1 MDRIWFIRSCICGHL
16 SCFHLLVISNNAAVN
31 LGVQISLLCPTFS
44 SLGYIYP
51 VVEILDK
58 TCKLS
63 IIIFYLRVWKLVNS
77 CGRYSCLNS
86 WFKYLLSTLYKSSR
100 FPGGCGDAAM
110 CKRRCLASN
119 TQCLIRETRLCPTRW
134 MPGRTLIGARLL
146 RSERGG
152 LPGWAGVSHG
162 FWNEAAFRHVRLNCQ
177 RSFPRPSFPQ
187 ETLYVAYPPFGI
199 NTSMMTSLLY
209 WRWAPAPQRGS
220 PNLPGG
226 GWWCVCLSSFA

>member
-1 MDRIWFIRSCICGHL
+1 MVVICDRLLSASSKFVPAAACVRIPFPPFHGCVIFRCMYMPHFVCPHIRQWAL
-16 SCFHLLVISNNAAVN
+16 RLLPPLALVNNAAVN

-119 TQCLIRETRLCPTRW
+119 TQCLIRETRLCPTR
-134 MPGRTLIGARLL
+134 
-146 RSERGG
+146 
-152 LPGWAGVSHG
+152 
-162 FWNEAAFRHVRLNCQ
+162 
-177 RSFPRPSFPQ
+177 
-187 ETLYVAYPPFGI
+187 
-199 NTSMMTSLLY
+199 
-209 WRWAPAPQRGS
+209 
-220 PNLPGG
+220 
-226 GWWCVCLSSFA
+226 